1 LLMYDILVRN
11 GLVVDGSGSP
21 VKRADVAIKD
31 GKIVRIGDL
40 KNEPSDHKID
50 ASKKVVS
57 PGFIDMHAHSDF
69 TLLANPFSYSKIHQG
84 ITTEVVGNCGMSMAP
99 YDRRRLEEVKQY
111 LGAFL
116 FGQRYEWNWSALE
129 EFSQALEA
137 RKIGVNVVH
146 LIGHGTVRV
155 SVMGFEPRAP
165 TDAEL
170 RAMKNLVAQGLSDGA
185 AGLSSGLI
193 YPPGAFADLS
203 ELVELGRVVAQFRG
217 IYTSHIRSESDK
229 LLDSIREAIAVGEQA
244 HIPAHISHLK
254 AVGKS
259 NWGRSR
265 EALELID
272 NARRRGLDVTADQ
285 YPYPAGSSVLRQAL
299 PPWTLEG
306 GTDALVERLGD
317 DSARAKMR
325 SDIETNTLS
334 VTFDAGTG
342 WENVIYSCGL
352 ENIILSYTQNGPDKH
367 FEGKSLAEMGKETGR
382 NPYDITFDLI
392 ANDPNAIMVDFYAS
406 DEDLERIIRHP
417 EVLICTDMW
426 TVAPEGPV
434 TGGTPHPRAYGSFPR
449 VLSTYVRQKRILSLE
464 QAIHRMTG
472 KTAKRVGLSDRG
484 IIREDAHADV
494 TIFDPETIQDTATFD
509 SPAQYP
515 NGILHVVVNGKI
527 AVENGKHTGV
537 AAGKILRIHHG

>member
-1 LLMYDILVRN
+1 MYDIVLRG

-21 VKRADVAIKD
+21 ARRADVAIKD
-31 GKIVRIGDL
+31 DKIARIGDL
-40 KNEPSDHKID
+40 KSEPTDREID
-50 ASKKVVS
+50 ASKRIVS

-69 TLLANPFSYSKIHQG
+69 TLLSNPFSYSKIHQG

-116 FGQRYEWNWSALE
+116 FGQRYAWNWSTVE
-129 EFSQALEA
+129 EFSQALES

-170 RAMKNLVAQGLSDGA
+170 RAMKALVAQGLSDGA

-193 YPPGAFADLS
+193 YPPGSFADLS

-229 LLDSIREAIAVGEQA
+229 LLESIREAIAVGEQA

-259 NWGRSR
+259 NWGLSR
-265 EALELID
+265 QALDLIND
-272 NARRRGLDVTADQ
+272 ARRRGLDVTADQ

-306 GTDALVERLGD
+306 GTNALVERLGD
-317 DSARAKMR
+317 DSVRARIR
-325 SDIETNTLS
+325 HDIETNTLS

-342 WENVIYSCGL
+342 WENVIHSCGL
-352 ENIILSYTQNGPDKH
+352 ENIVLSYTEHGPDKH
-367 FEGKSLAEMGKETGR
+367 FEGKSLAQMGKETGSD
-382 NPYDITFDLI
+382 PYDITFNLI
-392 ANDPNAIMVDFYAS
+392 ANDPNAIMVDFYAH
-406 DEDLERIIRHP
+406 DVDIERIIRHS

-449 VLSTYVRQKRILSLE
+449 VLSKYVREKRILSLE
-464 QAIHRMTG
+464 EAIHRMTA
-472 KTAKRVGLSDRG
+472 KTAKRVSLADRG
-484 IIREDAHADV
+484 TIREDACADL
-494 TIFDPETIQDTATFD
+494 TIFDPETIRDTATFD

-515 NGILHVVVNGKI
+515 NGISYVIVNGKI

-537 AAGKILRIHHG
+537 AAGKVLRIRSR

>member
-1 LLMYDILVRN
+1 MYDIVIRD
-11 GLVVDGSGSP
+11 GLIVDGSGSP
-21 VKRADVAIKD
+21 ARRADVAIKD
-31 GKIVRIGDL
+31 DNIVRIGDL
-40 KNEPSDHKID
+40 KSEPSERKID

-99 YDRRRLEEVKQY
+99 YDKRRQEEVKQY
-111 LGAFL
+111 LSAFL
-116 FGQRYEWNWSALE
+116 FGQQYAWNWSTLE
-129 EFSQALEA
+129 EFFHALEA
-137 RKIGVNVVH
+137 RRIGVNVVH

-170 RAMKNLVAQGLSDGA
+170 RAMKNLVAQGMSDGA
-185 AGLSSGLI
+185 AGLSSGLV
-193 YPPGAFADLS
+193 YPPGSFADLS
-203 ELVELGRVVAQFRG
+203 ELVELGTVVAQFHG
-217 IYTSHIRSESDK
+217 IYASHIRSESDK
-229 LLDSIREAIAVGEQA
+229 LLDSIEEAIAVGEQA

-265 EALELID
+265 QALNLID
-272 NARRRGLDVTADQ
+272 EARRRGLDVTADQ

-306 GTDALVERLGD
+306 GTNALVERLGD

-325 SDIETNTLS
+325 RDIETNTLS
-334 VTFDAGTG
+334 VTFDADSG
-342 WENVIYSCGL
+342 WENIVYSCGL
-352 ENIILSYTQNGPDKH
+352 ENIILSYTQHGPDKH
-367 FEGKSLAEMGKETGR
+367 FEGKSLAEIGKETSR
-382 NPYDITFDLI
+382 DPYDITFDLI
-392 ANDPNAIMVDFYAS
+392 ANDPNAIMVDFYAH

-449 VLSTYVRQKRILSLE
+449 VLSKYVREKGILSLE
-464 QAIHRMTG
+464 EAIHRMTG
-472 KTAKRVGLSDRG
+472 KAARRVGLVDRG
-484 IIREDAHADV
+484 IIREDAHADI

-509 SPAQYP
+509 SPDQYP
-515 NGILHVVVNGKI
+515 NGISCVIVNGKI

-537 AAGKILRIHHG
+537 AAGKILRIHHR